1 MAIGTVNNDA
11 WKIWFEYYQNGEVVS
26 AGVCIWHY
34 AHKSS
39 AVRRAKQLYG
49 DNPNVKWYASQ
60 TNPFVNE
67 RENRYA

>member
-1 MAIGTVNNDA
+1 MNT

-26 AGVCIWHY
+26 AGVCVWHY

-49 DNPNVKWYASQ
+49 DNPNVKWYVSQ
-60 TNPFVNE
+60 TNPLV
-67 RENRYA
+67 